1 MASSE
6 LTELNYAADKEKVAK
21 RSEAV
26 RAWQHLDYTN
36 INNICEIS
44 KYKDF
49 ENIKDS
55 DTAEIFS
62 KVLKL
67 ADADYKQSKEIKFFE
82 KIQNYI
88 NVVLYNQL
96 IFYKLN
102 F

>member
-1 MASSE
+1 MKLE
-6 LTELNYAADKEKVAK
+6 FCL
-21 RSEAV
+21 
-26 RAWQHLDYTN
+26 
-36 INNICEIS
+36 
-44 KYKDF
+44 
-49 ENIKDS
+49 
-55 DTAEIFS
+55 EIFS

-88 NVVLYNQL
+88 DVVLYNQL